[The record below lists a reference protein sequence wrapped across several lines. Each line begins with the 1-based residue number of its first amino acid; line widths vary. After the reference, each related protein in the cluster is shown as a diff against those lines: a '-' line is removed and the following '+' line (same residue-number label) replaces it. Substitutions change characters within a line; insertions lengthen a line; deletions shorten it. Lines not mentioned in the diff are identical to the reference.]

1 MQTFQE
7 LAASRRQWIDDIL
20 VPWCRQASRRE
31 LREAEMD
38 WMNVAGRVDPAM
50 TLWIWAWSR
59 FPALTH
65 ENVGS
70 LDETKEVQ
78 VTLRSGES
86 VIGFP
91 DARES
96 ENGLLVL
103 LGKADGGDFEH
114 LGPFS
119 IDDVQAVEL
128 HGDAPQTESSN
139 PPPRP
144 VTTLDPYSPDDQ
156 RV

>member
-7 LAASRRQWIDDIL
+7 LAASRRQWIDGTLI
-20 VPWCRQASRRE
+20 PWCRQASRRE

-65 ENVGS
+65 GNVAS

-78 VTLRSGES
+78 VTLQSGES
-86 VIGFP
+86 AVGFP

-103 LGKADGGDFEH
+103 LGKTDDGSFEH

-119 IDDVQAVEL
+119 IDDVAAVEL
-128 HGDAPQTESSN
+128 HGASAESTSPA

-144 VTTLDPYSPDDQ
+144 VTTLDPYAPDDQ

>member
-7 LAASRRQWIDDIL
+7 LAASRRHWIDGIL
-20 VPWCRQASRRE
+20 IPWCRQASRRE

-38 WMNVAGRVDPAM
+38 WINVAGRVDPAM
-50 TLWIWAWSR
+50 TLWVWAWSR
-59 FPALTH
+59 FPTLIH
-65 ENVGS
+65 EGVGS

-78 VTLRSGES
+78 VTLQSGES
-86 VIGFP
+86 AIGFP

-103 LGKADGGDFEH
+103 LGKTDSGDFEQ

-119 IDDVQAVEL
+119 IDNVASVEL
-128 HGDAPQTESSN
+128 QGDADESAVAN